1 MIEINVQDPSV
12 QAALIGAV
20 GSIVTAAI
28 AAICAA
34 LVGQQIAG
42 RRRLAE
48 KLVAAQ
54 KDIEFLLAV
63 EQQHCEVHQAR
74 EGASQKLRIRKAV
87 KDHGFMWSGR
97 FTPGRLRHPE
107 FAHRHVGY

>member
-1 MIEINVQDPSV
+1 MIQLNLQDPAV

-42 RRRLAE
+42 RQRLAE
-48 KLVAAQ
+48 KLVVAQ

-74 EGASQKLRIRKAV
+74 EGASQKLRIRKTV
-87 KDHGFMWSGR
+87 KDHGLLWSGR
-97 FTPGRLRHPE
+97 FTPGRLQHPE
-107 FAHRHVGY
+107 YAHRHAGN